1 MQLVGGKWRAKKSFI
16 IYLESKG
23 WPSGESTRLPPM
35 WPGFKSWR
43 RRHMWVEFV
52 VGSLLC
58 SERFFSGYSGFPI
71 SPKTNISKFQF
82 DQESG
87 RRRTTLFRDV
97 LPPNHFIHLF
107 IFVLFSLKSIAGAH
121 AHCCQGKR
129 GNFQGELESF
139 RNYKG
144 LSIIFPIILD
154 AI

>member
-1 MQLVGGKWRAKKSFI
+1 MR
-16 IYLESKG
+16 
-23 WPSGESTRLPPM
+23 SGESTRPPPM
-35 WPGFKSWR
+35 WPGFKFR
-43 RRHMWVEFV
+43 RRCYMWVEFV
-52 VGSLLC
+52 VYYLPC
-58 SERFFSGYSGFPI
+58 PERFFSGYSGFPL
-71 SPKTNISKFQF
+71 SSKTNISKFQF

-129 GNFQGELESF
+129 GNFLGELESF

-144 LSIIFPIILD
+144 LSIIFPKILD
-154 AI
+154 EI